1 MLSAI
6 FILNKEA
13 IILIE
18 KQYRDR
24 IQRSQIDSMCLAIR
38 DNSRQPPG
46 IMEDGD
52 FTIMSHQQNEIWIVG
67 VCEGDEFVL
76 FGVNVIKY
84 IGTLLDTLLQNGATE
99 VSIKGEYPTVY
110 QILDYAIDYGYPFLN
125 EPNTIQT
132 MLTRPPTDYS
142 KGNRLQLDLARPWRQ
157 VGVTRF
163 TNEILVDVIETID
176 AMVNETGRIEF
187 CHIRGCV
194 DVTCHL
200 SDNPTAKLI
209 LTPSTHYEDVT
220 FHRCVEVDAREAKV
234 IPFVPPDGKFTLMKY
249 RVAASNL
256 TLPVWVAPKFT
267 WSKGS
272 VTFEI
277 SLKPE
282 ASLPKFLENVE
293 VRFELP
299 DGVLSPSLATQEGRA
314 TFEASSREVIWMVG
328 RYDRKEPA
336 ILKGSASTEQ
346 GFDLAGRYP
355 VVSASFFTI
364 GVAPSGYKIDRLEV
378 ENVSYKLF
386 KGVKYGILS
395 GFYEFRTGLSC

>member
-13 IILIE
+13 LILIE

-24 IQRSQIDSMCLAIR
+24 IQRSQIDAICLAIR

-46 IMEDGD
+46 IMDDGD
-52 FTIMSHQQNEIWIVG
+52 FTIITHQQNEIWLVG

-76 FGVNVIKY
+76 LAVNILKY
-84 IGTLLDTLLQNGATE
+84 IGKLLSTLLSEGATE
-99 VSIKGEYPTVY
+99 NSIKSEYPTVY
-110 QILDYAIDYGYPFLN
+110 QILDYAIDFGYPFLN

-142 KGNRLQLDLARPWRQ
+142 KGNRLQLDLNRPWRQ
-157 VGVTRF
+157 VGVSRF
-163 TNEILVDVIETID
+163 SNEILVDVLETID
-176 AMVNETGRIEF
+176 ALVNEAGRIDF
-187 CHIRGCV
+187 CHIRGSVEINCR
-194 DVTCHL
+194 L
-200 SDNPTAKLI
+200 SDNPTCKLI

-234 IPFVPPDGKFTLMKY
+234 IPFVPPDGQFTLMKY
-249 RVAASNL
+249 RVAANQI
-256 TLPVWVAPKFT
+256 TLPLWVAPKFT
-267 WSKGS
+267 WIKGS

-282 ASLPKFLENVE
+282 ASLPKQLEAVE
-293 VRFELP
+293 IRFTLP
-299 DGVLSPSLATQEGRA
+299 EGVLSPSLATQDGRA
-314 TFEASSREVIWMVG
+314 TFEAASREVIWTVG
-328 RYDRKEPA
+328 TYAKKEPV

-346 GFDLAGRYP
+346 GFDLAGRFP
-355 VVSASFFTI
+355 VVSASFITV

-378 ENVSYKLF
+378 ENVNYRPF
-386 KGVKYGILS
+386 KGVKYGILT
-395 GFYEFRTGLSC
+395 GFYEFRTGLC